1 MRRSL
6 KSFRCYHRRKIR
18 LRLDDRRRTAAIK
31 TLRQRKTWDFMRNN
45 FVARDFD
52 LRRAFKRYRKTVA
65 ARRLKRSRRSA
76 LRQLILRKYFTRMQR
91 LLCALLNSRINLAS
105 RCFNG
110 WFDTAR
116 GIRFTR
122 LAYRELIGHHF
133 ISWRDKTVSSSRL
146 RGIAYGILVRQL
158 RSAWAVF
165 REAIRLR
172 REKINP
178 SSSPRF
184 GWGRL
189 LPLPM
194 SRSVRESVQQLPG
207 TAHENSET
215 RRDHVRL
222 AAVTSSVLLQ
232 RLLHLNAVF
241 DALLFAPGTIIA
253 WILKA
258 ASSEV
263 HERSYQVLLPM
274 VIVVLALEGPRLAL
288 GYSGNLGE
296 RVPHL
301 FLWLVIS
308 IFPLLVTLVA
318 ILVTRNQVQ
327 ELTAAACPSCLTS
340 FEVVLICL
348 EIALV
353 SISVLVGIAVTR
365 RLIAVKTFRFYEQ
378 YFVTSMTE
386 WQPPRF

>member
-1 MRRSL
+1 
-6 KSFRCYHRRKIR
+6 
-18 LRLDDRRRTAAIK
+18 
-31 TLRQRKTWDFMRNN
+31 
-45 FVARDFD
+45 
-52 LRRAFKRYRKTVA
+52 
-65 ARRLKRSRRSA
+65 
-76 LRQLILRKYFTRMQR
+76 
-91 LLCALLNSRINLAS
+91 
-105 RCFNG
+105 
-110 WFDTAR
+110 
-116 GIRFTR
+116 
-122 LAYRELIGHHF
+122 
-133 ISWRDKTVSSSRL
+133 
-146 RGIAYGILVRQL
+146 
-158 RSAWAVF
+158 
-165 REAIRLR
+165 
-172 REKINP
+172 
-178 SSSPRF
+178 
-184 GWGRL
+184 
-189 LPLPM
+189 M

-353 SISVLVGIAVTR
+353 CISVLVGIAVTR